1 MAYTIIRSDNSTVLT
16 TIQDGTIN
24 TTSTSLGLPGRNYA
38 GYGRNIDTNFVR
50 MLENFANDTPPANP
64 LKGQLWFNTITNTL
78 CICPSDGM
86 TVAANWIVL
95 TSASSAGD
103 TVLGNV
109 RVTGDFVANTAPTGT
124 FGQPN
129 YNPGSTASLN
139 IVNSDTLTTRLAT
152 VSSALTANL
161 ATVTTANLS
170 VTNTRLISTG
180 SQTNE
185 GNLRGSWVV
194 NGNPSGNAL
203 SIVNGNISFPQ
214 GGTANVGV
222 KCDYYMYAN
231 GTPFNPSGTFTNAN
245 VAAYLTDTN
254 PSTGFTGNIA
264 PTKVTTTAIAG
275 GGTIS
280 GVWTLATN
288 ARINATYADLAERY
302 EADAEYDIGTV
313 VALGGDKEVT
323 AAPELSEQ
331 VFGVVSN
338 TYAYLMNEGAGSD
351 ATHPAIALAGRVK
364 VKVTGPVAK
373 HARLVSAG
381 NGLARAAKE
390 GELTAFNSIGR
401 ALEEK
406 LSEDTG
412 IIEAVVVIK

>member
-86 TVAANWIVL
+86 TIAANWIAL
-95 TSASSAGD
+95 TSASSSGD

-109 RVTGDFVANTAPTGT
+109 NVTGSLISGNLSANSAL
-124 FGQPN
+124 
-129 YNPGSTASLN
+129 S
-139 IVNSDTLTTRLAT
+139 SDTFTTRLANIAT
-152 VSSALTANL
+152 LTTNL
-161 ATVTTANLS
+161 ATVTTANLA

-180 SQTNE
+180 LNTNQ
-185 GNLRGSWVV
+185 GNLQGSWIV

-203 SIVNGNISFPQ
+203 AITNGNVAFPQ
-214 GGTANVGV
+214 GGTANVGI

-231 GTPFNPSGTFTNAN
+231 GTPFNPTGTYTNAT
-245 VAAYLTDTN
+245 VSTYLTDTN
-254 PSTGFTGNIA
+254 PLTGFRGNIF
-264 PTKVTTTAIAG
+264 PSSVTTSALKG

-280 GVWTLATN
+280 GVWTLDTN

-302 EADAEYDIGTV
+302 EADAEYEIGTV

-323 AAPELSEQ
+323 IAPELSEQ

-338 TYAYLMNEGAGSD
+338 TYAYLMNEGAGTD

-381 NGLARAAKE
+381 NGLARAATE

-401 ALEEK
+401 ALEDK
-406 LSEDTG
+406 SSEEVG

>member
-1 MAYTIIRSDNSTVLT
+1 LQGVWT
-16 TIQDGTIN
+16 
-24 TTSTSLGLPGRNYA
+24 
-38 GYGRNIDTNFVR
+38 
-50 MLENFANDTPPANP
+50 
-64 LKGQLWFNTITNTL
+64 
-78 CICPSDGM
+78 
-86 TVAANWIVL
+86 
-95 TSASSAGD
+95 
-103 TVLGNV
+103 
-109 RVTGDFVANTAPTGT
+109 
-124 FGQPN
+124 
-129 YNPGSTASLN
+129 
-139 IVNSDTLTTRLAT
+139 
-152 VSSALTANL
+152 
-161 ATVTTANLS
+161 
-170 VTNTRLISTG
+170 
-180 SQTNE
+180 
-185 GNLRGSWVV
+185 V
-194 NGNPSGNAL
+194 NGNPSANAL
-203 SIVNGNISFPQ
+203 VISNGNVSFPQ
-214 GGTANVGV
+214 GGTANVGI

-231 GTPFNPSGTFTNAN
+231 GTPFNPAGTYTNAT
-245 VAAYLTDTN
+245 VSTYLTDSN
-254 PSTGFTGNIA
+254 PLTGFTGNIY
-264 PTKVTTTAIAG
+264 PSSVTTTALKG

-302 EADAEYDIGTV
+302 EADAEYEIGTV

-323 AAPELSEQ
+323 AASELSEQ

-364 VKVTGPVAK
+364 VKVIGPVAK

-390 GELTAFNSIGR
+390 GELTMFNSIGR

>member
-78 CICPSDGM
+78 CICPADGM

-95 TSASSAGD
+95 TSASSGGD

-109 RVTGDFVANTAPTGT
+109 RIAGNITSVNNATVTN
-124 FGQPN
+124 
-129 YNPGSTASLN
+129 SLS
-139 IVNSDTLTTRLAT
+139 SDTFTTRLAT
-152 VSSALTANL
+152 VSSGLTANL
-161 ATVTTANLS
+161 ATITTANLS

-180 SQTNE
+180 SQTNA
-185 GNLRGSWVV
+185 GNLQGVWTV
-194 NGNPSGNAL
+194 NGNPSANAL
-203 SIVNGNISFPQ
+203 VITNGNITFPQ
-214 GGTANVGV
+214 GGPANVGI
-222 KCDYYMYAN
+222 KCDYFMYAN
-231 GTPFNPSGTFTNAN
+231 GTPFNPSGTYTNAN
-245 VAAYLTDTN
+245 VAAFLTDTN

-302 EADAEYDIGTV
+302 EADAQYEVGTV

-323 AAPELSEQ
+323 AAAELSEQ
-331 VFGVVSN
+331 VFGVVSDS
-338 TYAYLMNEGAGSD
+338 YAYLMNEDAGTD
-351 ATHPAIALAGRVK
+351 ETHPAIALAGRVK
-364 VKVTGPVAK
+364 VKVTGAVAK
-373 HARLVSAG
+373 HQRLVSAG
-381 NGLARAAKE
+381 NGFARAAKE

-406 LSEDTG
+406 LSEEAG

>member
-109 RVTGDFVANTAPTGT
+109 RVTGDFVANTAPSG
-124 FGQPN
+124 N
-129 YNPGSTASLN
+129 SPGSTATFN
-139 IVNSDTLTTRLAT
+139 IVNSDVFTTRLAT
-152 VSSALTANL
+152 VSSSLTANL

-180 SQTNE
+180 SQTNA
-185 GNLRGSWVV
+185 GNLQGVWTV

-203 SIVNGNISFPQ
+203 AISNGNVSFPQ
-214 GGTANVGV
+214 GGAANVGI

-231 GTPFNPSGTFTNAN
+231 GTPFNPSGTYNNAN

-264 PTKVTTTAIAG
+264 PTKVTTTALAG

-302 EADAEYDIGTV
+302 ESDSEYEVGTV
-313 VALGGDKEVT
+313 VSLGGDKEVT

-331 VFGVVSN
+331 VFGVVSD
-338 TYAYLMNEGAGSD
+338 TYAYLMNENAGTD
-351 ATHPAIALAGRVK
+351 QTHPAIALAGRVK
-364 VKVTGPVAK
+364 VKVIGPVAK
-373 HARLVSAG
+373 HSRLVSAG
-381 NGLARAAKE
+381 NGFARAANA

-412 IIEAVVVIK
+412 IIEAVVVVK

>member
-86 TVAANWIVL
+86 TVAANWIAL
-95 TSASSAGD
+95 TSASSSGD

-109 RVTGDFVANTAPTGT
+109 NVTGSLLSGNLTANAAL
-124 FGQPN
+124 
-129 YNPGSTASLN
+129 S
-139 IVNSDTLTTRLAT
+139 SDTFTTRIAT
-152 VSSALTANL
+152 FSSALTANL

-180 SQTNE
+180 SQTNA
-185 GNLRGSWVV
+185 GNLQGVWTV

-203 SIVNGNISFPQ
+203 VISNGNVAFPQ
-214 GGTANVGV
+214 GGTANVGI

-231 GTPFNPSGTFTNAN
+231 GTPFNPAGTYTNATVN
-245 VAAYLTDTN
+245 TYLTDSN
-254 PSTGFTGNIA
+254 PLTGFTGNIY
-264 PTKVTTTAIAG
+264 PSSVTTTALKG

-280 GVWTLATN
+280 GVWTLGTN

-351 ATHPAIALAGRVK
+351 STHPAIALAGRVK
-364 VKVTGPVAK
+364 VKVTGQVAK
-373 HARLVSAG
+373 HQRLVSAG
-381 NGLARAAKE
+381 NGLARAAQE